1 MIKTVIGCLSGVL
14 VVCALAVFPGLAAEK
29 AQQYANQSYGFSFP
43 LSEDVR
49 LYTPDNPGP
58 FAFGEHTIFILVNKW
73 KPSDLI
79 MGNLSEVADEKGL
92 SDLRSSLESR
102 GLPQPGYRKIA
113 IQNATIG
120 KNQEKRALEHIFELQ
135 GQAPR
140 IMRQVC
146 VVHRGKGLTFVCTA
160 NADRFQET
168 DKTFFEPVLR
178 SITFE

>member
-1 MIKTVIGCLSGVL
+1 MAKTVIGWVSGVL
-14 VVCALAVFPGLAAEK
+14 VVCALAAFPSLAAEK
-29 AQQYANQSYGFSFP
+29 AQQYSNERYGFSIP

-49 LYTPDNPGP
+49 LFTPDNPGP
-58 FAFGEHTIFILVNKW
+58 FAFGEHTIFILVNRW

-113 IQNATIG
+113 VQITNIG
-120 KNQEKRALEHIFELQ
+120 KNQEKRALEHIFDLQ

-140 IMRQVC
+140 TMRQVC
-146 VVHRGKGLTFVCTA
+146 FIHRGKGLTFVCTA
-160 NADRFQET
+160 NADHFQET